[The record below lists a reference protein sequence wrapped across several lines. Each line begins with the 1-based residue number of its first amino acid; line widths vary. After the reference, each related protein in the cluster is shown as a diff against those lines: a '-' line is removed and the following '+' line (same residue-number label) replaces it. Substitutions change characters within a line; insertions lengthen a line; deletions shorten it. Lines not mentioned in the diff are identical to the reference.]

1 MSTKLIITVD
11 TEEEGLW
18 SNSFRAT
25 GNTVDNISGVPA
37 FQAICNNHN
46 LRPVYLINSP
56 VIEDDAASKIL
67 QNINSRGDC
76 EIGAHIHPW
85 NTPPVE
91 NNIDSHKSYLCNLA
105 PDIQAKKLQL
115 VTDSIKNR
123 FGDSPVSFRSGR
135 YGLDIYGIKLLKEL
149 GYIVDSSVCPFTD
162 YSDDGGP
169 DFRHF
174 PWRPYYVGEKFD
186 IPSEI
191 SDGILEV
198 PVTFGFNW
206 PNFQAAF
213 KLHELLAAKGLR
225 KLRLRGILSRLN
237 LLNKIK
243 FSPEKHDA
251 KALKQLAK
259 IYSRHENPC
268 VVMMFH
274 SSSLVSGHSPYV
286 PDDATLRS
294 FLGVIDEVSDYC
306 LNSLG
311 MEPTTLA
318 DFARRYTPTRT

>member
-1 MSTKLIITVD
+1 MKLIITVD

-25 GNTVDNISGVPA
+25 GNTVHNIAGVPA
-37 FQAICNNHN
+37 FQSICNNHK
-46 LRPVYLINSP
+46 LAPVYLVNSP
-56 VIEDDAASKIL
+56 VIENEDASKTL
-67 QNINSRGDC
+67 QEINARGEC

-85 NTPPVE
+85 NTPPVQE
-91 NNIDSHKSYLCNLA
+91 NIESYDSYLCNL
-105 PDIQAKKLQL
+105 DVDVQARKLEK
-115 VTDSIKNR
+115 VTNSIKDR

-135 YGLDIYGIKLLKEL
+135 YGIDLNGIKLLHEL

-186 IPSEI
+186 VPGNDT
-191 SDGILEV
+191 DGILEV
-198 PVTFGFNW
+198 PVTFGYNW
-206 PNFQAAF
+206 SNFQAAF
-213 KLHELLAAKGLR
+213 YLHELLASNSIK

-243 FSPEKHDA
+243 FSPEKHNA
-251 KALKQLAK
+251 KELKQLAK
-259 IYSRHENPC
+259 VYKQHNNPC
-268 VVMMFH
+268 LVMMFH

-286 PDDATLRS
+286 PDDASLKS
-294 FLGVIDEVSDYC
+294 FLHIIDEVSDYC

-311 MEPTTLA
+311 MVPATLA
-318 DFARRYTPTRT
+318 EFTRHYSPT